1 VLVLEKEKSKG
12 SILFIVLIII
22 SIAAYVVSGFIFH
35 STDVKSATYY
45 DPDWFIDNS
54 RASKP
59 PFLNITP
66 PYMPNVSME
75 YFFLIDGKAPT
86 LAWRL
91 GVLSI
96 YIDGWGWQW
105 GYNSISEYSIPEEQ
119 YNVTYIVRTP
129 LLPVSGTLEYPLVT
143 LWDNSANFSC
153 SDFEIYMT
161 DLSSFETYINLWTPD
176 MMLVFGVNTP
186 EQGSIGLKYIVGYR
200 PINRDVISENSAT
213 IEATNNTAST
223 DPVLRN
229 YTMIPEGYFARY
241 PEVKDLMLNVSLS
254 SNNTVYEQVG
264 VIVRYL
270 VENFEV
276 KDSLVITDDPIAD
289 FVRSKGGPLIG
300 FANVTALL
308 LRAMGIPTRLVIGFV
323 GGEYDSSIDK
333 TVLALEDSYVWVEVW
348 DANNGWV
355 PYDVLPRPSLAENLV
370 SFFAVNINAPRSI
383 YGMPA
388 VYVNESLDIE
398 LRFYGSS
405 FYGFEGQNV
414 YFYDITDSVVLGN
427 ATISEIYENVLS
439 ASISIRYE
447 DIQALIDG
455 ITYGVHEIEISIFN
469 LRIYVKIVL
478 LRQTVIV

>member
-1 VLVLEKEKSKG
+1 
-12 SILFIVLIII
+12 
-22 SIAAYVVSGFIFH
+22 
-35 STDVKSATYY
+35 
-45 DPDWFIDNS
+45 
-54 RASKP
+54 
-59 PFLNITP
+59 
-66 PYMPNVSME
+66 
-75 YFFLIDGKAPT
+75 
-86 LAWRL
+86 
-91 GVLSI
+91 
-96 YIDGWGWQW
+96 
-105 GYNSISEYSIPEEQ
+105 
-119 YNVTYIVRTP
+119 
-129 LLPVSGTLEYPLVT
+129 
-143 LWDNSANFSC
+143 
-153 SDFEIYMT
+153 
-161 DLSSFETYINLWTPD
+161 
-176 MMLVFGVNTP
+176 
-186 EQGSIGLKYIVGYR
+186 
-200 PINRDVISENSAT
+200 
-213 IEATNNTAST
+213 
-223 DPVLRN
+223 
-229 YTMIPEGYFARY
+229 MIPEGYFARY

-355 PYDVLPRPSLAENLV
+355 PYDVLPQPSLAENLV

-427 ATISEIYENVLS
+427 ATISEVYENVLS